1 MNKKKN
7 VLSKKQ
13 IEDAFNLFYENCTSI
28 PHSRYKSWEHCKIV
42 FNKFFEDIKNNKY
55 TAETIPFEIADNLCL
70 NLGFYLASWGMM
82 RGSTDLLQRDF
93 KIHAKAIPVLLKY
106 YELNDLDI
114 INLKDNYY
122 LNKIMELRKEIR
134 KAYLKDSQNP
144 LSDMSDTLETK
155 IMMGTLGIVPAYDDF
170 VKDALKYY
178 DFCGAS
184 GLFTTNSLKNLA
196 TYFTQKEIDGLI
208 IELQKKM
215 NTNSSTLVFYPKTKI
230 VDMILWELGAKLQKK

>member
-1 MNKKKN
+1 
-7 VLSKKQ
+7 
-13 IEDAFNLFYENCTSI
+13 
-28 PHSRYKSWEHCKIV
+28 
-42 FNKFFEDIKNNKY
+42 
-55 TAETIPFEIADNLCL
+55 
-70 NLGFYLASWGMM
+70 
-82 RGSTDLLQRDF
+82 
-93 KIHAKAIPVLLKY
+93 
-106 YELNDLDI
+106 
-114 INLKDNYY
+114 
-122 LNKIMELRKEIR
+122 MELRKEIR
-134 KAYLKDSQNP
+134 KAYLIDSQNP

-215 NTNSSTLVFYPKTKI
+215 NTNSATLVFYPKTKI